1 MAAAHDPRG
10 ADGPAQEGP
19 CPRQGHPRRGDLLL
33 DPRRRLIMG
42 KIEKQIAALTSMSS
56 AQLRA
61 EWQRL
66 IEGEPAA
73 IPDHLMR
80 RLVAY
85 RIQERRH
92 GGLPAAVLREL
103 KRSPS
108 EAQLNRRSIEV
119 RPGTR
124 FVREWNGQTISVEA
138 LEEGFIWQDRT
149 YDSLSAIAC
158 EVTGAHWSGPRFFG
172 LTNRG

>member
-1 MAAAHDPRG
+1 
-10 ADGPAQEGP
+10 
-19 CPRQGHPRRGDLLL
+19 
-33 DPRRRLIMG
+33 MG
-42 KIEKQIAALTSMSS
+42 KIEKQIAALTTISS
-56 AQLRA
+56 AQLR
-61 EWQRL
+61 EECQRL

-103 KRSPS
+103 RRSPS
-108 EAQLNRRSIEV
+108 GEAQQNRPPIQV

-138 LEEGFIWQDRT
+138 LEEGFIWQDRP
-149 YDSLSAIAC
+149 YASLSAIAR

-172 LTNRG
+172 LTDRG

>member
-1 MAAAHDPRG
+1 
-10 ADGPAQEGP
+10 
-19 CPRQGHPRRGDLLL
+19 
-33 DPRRRLIMG
+33 MG
-42 KIEKQIAALTSMSS
+42 KIEKQIAALTTMSS
-56 AQLRA
+56 AQLREA
-61 EWQRL
+61 CQRQAD
-66 IEGEPAA
+66 GEPAA

-92 GGLPAAVLREL
+92 GGLPAAVVREL
-103 KRSPS
+103 KRSTS
-108 EAQLNRRSIEV
+108 GKAQNRPTIEV

-124 FVREWNGQTISVEA
+124 FVREWNGQTIAVEA
-138 LEEGFIWQDRT
+138 SEEGFIWQDRP
-149 YDSLSAIAC
+149 YASLSAIAR

>member
-1 MAAAHDPRG
+1 
-10 ADGPAQEGP
+10 
-19 CPRQGHPRRGDLLL
+19 
-33 DPRRRLIMG
+33 MG
-42 KIEKQIAALTSMSS
+42 KIDKQIAALTTMSS
-56 AQLRA
+56 AQLR
-61 EWQRL
+61 EEYQRL
-66 IEGEPAA
+66 IDGEPAK

-80 RLVAY
+80 RLIAY

-103 KRSPS
+103 KRSSSS
-108 EAQLNRRSIEV
+108 EAQQNRSTIEV

-138 LEEGFIWQDRT
+138 LEEGFTWQDRP
-149 YDSLSAIAC
+149 YASLSAIAR

-172 LTNRG
+172 LMNRG